1 MPVMRDPGGKPDWV
15 AWSNFGFGEVHRGDQ
30 LERYFHDADEYW
42 VILSGRARV
51 MSEGE
56 EYLVGPSDVLC
67 TRMGDEHD
75 MLEVIEAPLRTFWFE
90 DELKGLKR
98 PGHLHR
104 GEEETA

>member
-1 MPVMRDPGGKPDWV
+1 MPVMRDRGGKPDWV
-15 AWSNFGFGEVHRGDQ
+15 AWSNFGFGEVHHADQ
-30 LERYFHDADEYW
+30 LERHFHDADEYW

-51 MSEGE
+51 MSEGK
-56 EYLVGPSDVLC
+56 EYLVGSGDVLC

-75 MLEVIEAPLRTFWFE
+75 ILEVIEAPLRTFWFE
-90 DELKGLKR
+90 DELKRLKR